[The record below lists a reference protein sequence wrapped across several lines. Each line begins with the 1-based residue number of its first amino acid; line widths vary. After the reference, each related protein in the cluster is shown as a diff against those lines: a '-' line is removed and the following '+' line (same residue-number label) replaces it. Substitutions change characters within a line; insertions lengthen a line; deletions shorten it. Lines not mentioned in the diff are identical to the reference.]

1 MSAVASYTMADMQPS
16 SPATPTFQ
24 TMQTPR
30 SQMALNGIGIRG
42 HTSPFPTTPTASHM
56 NTFLE
61 PPSGMSYADF
71 IRTWNDTHVA
81 RWLTDIK
88 CGGHAATFKDNDIRG
103 DVLLELD
110 QATLKEMGIAS
121 IGDRLRIVNAVKTL
135 RQRSAAKAVT
145 IQTPVLETNRT
156 LRLDTDVTMP
166 FIDIASPVSKHN
178 SRGRPAPLQLSSQN
192 RTDLPRVVQPPDS
205 ARMPPARPNATPS
218 SRLPPVPRGQPPPPP
233 GRGVPSRS
241 GRRTP
246 TQEPAPPPAYTN
258 QALPPAPTGQ
268 TTPQWAGY
276 HLPTDPRSKLPTP
289 STGSS
294 SRSTSPLPAFPSR
307 SRTNTNPTSM
317 HGRNGSL
324 GVMSPTVA
332 TKLPPR
338 PSTTNATP
346 ASSHPYATAQAQTPD
361 GIALSPISEAF
372 IAQTPQSAST
382 NSPSPPAAYT
392 VGRGPFNAGNN
403 ANTTKPLIDIKS
415 KILKFNL
422 QVPDERTFNTYTID
436 VSKCAGGVEVIERV
450 LKKAG
455 KRSGSENKIS
465 AENVQTDG
473 EGLFVDGWAV
483 YKTGEALDPLTEAE
497 LLSYC
502 HAPGDHPVREQG
514 LTLRKATAK
523 PRAQHGRFLSVSSA
537 ASGLR
542 NTKRASTLSVL
553 SGLGVHDTT
562 SAPEDAPAP
571 PSVDE
576 VSSPLKRPS
585 KLRHFFGQR
594 PPSELITTHLT
605 EYFPN
610 AERKVLA
617 RTARNSMMRM
627 HTPSLS
633 KRDSAAWNATLAS
646 RFSSSTVG
654 SGSGS
659 AGTRASMTSMAP
671 PPPEK
676 TLAAAPPAF
685 TPEELPRMSISTED
699 GHSVPLSPE
708 EEEGEAPKL
717 LPPIP
722 FPTESLS
729 EGLENFT
736 AGAEEGSRA
745 ARPLSRRMSYMTELR
760 SKRDV
765 SDTASL
771 MTVDEITAEVESR
784 SQKSRRESRM
794 SRMTAESEYDDEEAD
809 EESDGS
815 PDTEDWTEVEPD
827 SQGESATLMESVYDE
842 EEDEEDDEPKTMG
855 GGEDDVKWIKG
866 ALIGAGSFGKVYLGM
881 EAESGLLMAVKQ
893 VELPTGSAPNLERKK
908 SMLSALE
915 REIELLKDLQH
926 VNIVQYLYSSL
937 DEDHLNIF
945 LEYVPGG
952 SVTALLRNYGAFEEP
967 LVKNFVRQILCGLD
981 YLHERDIIHRD
992 IKGAN
997 ILVDNKGGVKISDFG
1012 ISKKVE
1018 DTLSNSNRMH
1028 RPSLQGSVFW
1038 MAPEVVKQSGHTKK
1052 ADIWSMGCLIVEMLT
1067 GEHPWAQLTQMQ
1079 AIFKIGSS
1087 AKPSIPTDISAEAEE
1102 FLQRAFELD
1111 HEARPSAAECLQHLW
1126 LLTTKSTSAL
1136 AKAAAKAAAASE
1148 LNA

>member
-166 FIDIASPVSKHN
+166 SIDIASPVSKHN

-205 ARMPPARPNATPS
+205 ARMPPARPNVTPS
-218 SRLPPVPRGQPPPPP
+218 SRLPPVPAA
-233 GRGVPSRS
+233 SRL
-241 GRRTP
+241 P
-246 TQEPAPPPAYTN
+246 HPEPAPPPAYTN

-346 ASSHPYATAQAQTPD
+346 ASSHPSIHSANTAVCIYQFAPHPPLHILWDAVPSTPA
-361 GIALSPISEAF
+361 I
-372 IAQTPQSAST
+372 
-382 NSPSPPAAYT
+382 
-392 VGRGPFNAGNN
+392 N

-605 EYFPN
+605 D
-610 AERKVLA
+610 AKVLA